1 MSDWCWYQKHTG
13 TWKWTKKNFEC
24 INFVSYWI
32 KPYTI
37 LENANVQLQLHQPKY
52 SKTSKMTAFGKWCLF
67 IIKFDIWY
75 LVMIPLIAL
84 MFFHYLQKIMHKTI
98 FPWWLSK
105 QLNCQNFS
113 KKSLNFR
120 NWKTILLNLTYPW
133 SWMTL

>member
-1 MSDWCWYQKHTG
+1 MIELLTRNVQIHLIYCLHLTLFSQMSDWCWYQKHTG

-37 LENANVQLQLHQPKY
+37 MENANVQLQFYEPKWRPRKVM
-52 SKTSKMTAFGKWCLF
+52 SFQD
-67 IIKFDIWY
+67 KFWY

-84 MFFHYLQKIMHKTI
+84 MFFHHFHYLQKIMHKTI
-98 FPWWLSK
+98 FPWWLFK

-113 KKSLNFR
+113 KKSF
-120 NWKTILLNLTYPW
+120 
-133 SWMTL
+133 